1 MATIKKH
8 DPKDYANLEKPENAA
23 KLKQIEATAKK
34 TAEEELKLALQQ
46 NISEPEELAK
56 HLSQERI
63 KMIQEGLT
71 IPTYVLTIRRE
82 GDNSF
87 VDITR
92 NGEKFM
98 PSMMLASKKDIEQI
112 TPLQIASIVIES
124 ILFLAQAI
132 GIHVALS
139 AGTLQR
145 LANEVSQAVQ
155 RSAALL
161 SAVAKLRTAMQGGSH
176 FAQARGVFGVIT
188 ASYSAGVLWTVIKE
202 HLRTCLVGIG

>member
-63 KMIQEGLT
+63 KMIQEGLI

-92 NGEKFM
+92 NDEKFM

-112 TPLQIASIVIES
+112 TPLQIASIVNES

-132 GIHVALS
+132 GIHH
-139 AGTLQR
+139 R
-145 LANEVSQAVQ
+145 RRN
-155 RSAALL
+155 
-161 SAVAKLRTAMQGGSH
+161 QGGTGGTCPPMFS
-176 FAQARGVFGVIT
+176 VCSIYVLYYKVIYYILCPPVKK
-188 ASYSAGVLWTVIKE
+188 SF
-202 HLRTCLVGIG
+202 LRLCSCMLL